1 MRILILGAAS
11 SFTAAASHATIAV
24 SGLHGTGTLHT
35 TAAYAAASA
44 ASPVF
49 ATLLVAGLLAVW
61 GVYAL
66 AAAGRIAPL
75 PLMREAIW
83 GITAL
88 YLVRGMFL
96 LPQLLGYNVFT
107 AGHPVSAADLACS
120 TGVLIIALV
129 HVAGLAQSE
138 A

>member
-1 MRILILGAAS
+1 
-11 SFTAAASHATIAV
+11 
-24 SGLHGTGTLHT
+24 
-35 TAAYAAASA
+35 
-44 ASPVF
+44 
-49 ATLLVAGLLAVW
+49 
-61 GVYAL
+61 
-66 AAAGRIAPL
+66 
-75 PLMREAIW
+75 MREAIW

-107 AGHPVSAADLACS
+107 SGQPVSGADLAFS

-138 A
+138 G

>member
-24 SGLHGTGTLHT
+24 SGLHGTGALHT
-35 TAAYAAASA
+35 TAAYAAAAA

-107 AGHPVSAADLACS
+107 AGHPVSAADLAFS